1 MDPKKARMGL
11 IIIDSSVLMIRL
23 TILKIRLTIN
33 LNRRTPLYGHHK
45 TIRPGE
51 EMPNMD
57 ATFAVLI
64 REEGAP
70 GL

>member
-1 MDPKKARMGL
+1 MDPKARMGL
-11 IIIDSSVLMIRL
+11 
-23 TILKIRLTIN
+23 
-33 LNRRTPLYGHHK
+33 RTPLYGHRK

-57 ATFAVLI
+57 ATFAFLI